1 VLRSRKAHGTAPLSW
16 QAQHA
21 RAVCRRVVQRWEH
34 RGTLAAFKGWYARAV
49 QSQLAR
55 DAAHNLCLGRGTC
68 QEVCSLYFAVW
79 HNTVETARRARL
91 EHARLDKA
99 RMPALDVIQVCP
111 LRSTLPKSRPCPRG
125 HVIVRALRSVTAGDA
140 PK

>member
-1 VLRSRKAHGTAPLSW
+1 M
-16 QAQHA
+16 
-21 RAVCRRVVQRWEH
+21 QRWEH
-34 RGTLAAFKGWYARAV
+34 CGTLAAFEGWHARAV
-49 QSQLAR
+49 QLQLAR
-55 DAAHNLCLGRGTC
+55 DAARNLCLGRGTR

-111 LRSTLPKSRPCPRG
+111 LRSTPRG
-125 HVIVRALRSVTAGDA
+125 GGEGGGAACPISTG
-140 PK
+140 